1 VLSYQLNWDIKE
13 SRYNATV
20 VFDEKKTTVAKI
32 IDSLVSGGFPVR
44 GEPQFLN

>member
-1 VLSYQLNWDIKE
+1 VLSYQLIWDIEASLYK
-13 SRYNATV
+13 ATV
-20 VFDEKKTTVAKI
+20 IFDDKKTSLAKI

>member
-1 VLSYQLNWDIKE
+1 MWDKE
-13 SRYNATV
+13 ASLYKTTV
-20 VFDEKKTTVAKI
+20 VFDEKQTTLVKI

>member
-1 VLSYQLNWDIKE
+1 MWDTDAFLYK
-13 SRYNATV
+13 ATV
-20 VFDEKKTTVAKI
+20 VFDEKKTTLAKI

>member
-1 VLSYQLNWDIKE
+1 MRSYDLTWDMKE
-13 SRYNATV
+13 SHYKTIV
-20 VFDEKKTTVAKI
+20 VFDDKKTTVSKI

>member
-1 VLSYQLNWDIKE
+1 VWDIQASHYK
-13 SRYNATV
+13 ATV

-32 IDSLVSGGFPVR
+32 MDSLVSGGFPVR

>member
-1 VLSYQLNWDIKE
+1 VWDTQASHYK
-13 SRYNATV
+13 ATV

-32 IDSLVSGGFPVR
+32 MDSLVSGGFPVR